1 MSNNVIVSLD
11 EKKQMLLEVI
21 EEYKSVP
28 GALMIVLQKAQ
39 LIFGY
44 LPLEVQKI
52 VSEGL
57 DIPVAEVYGVVTFYS
72 FFTLEPKGEF
82 VISVCMGTACYVKGS
97 NLILE
102 KIEKILGV
110 KAGECTPD
118 RKFSIDACR
127 CIGACGLAPVIT
139 INEDVY
145 GRLEVEEISGIL
157 AKYKEA

>member
-1 MSNNVIVSLD
+1 MSNNITVSLD
-11 EKKQMLLEVI
+11 EKKQKLLEAI

-39 LIFGY
+39 LIYGY

-57 DIPVAEVYGVVTFYS
+57 DVPVAEVYGVVTFYS
-72 FFTLEPKGEF
+72 FFTLEPKGEY

-102 KIEKILGV
+102 KIEKVLGV

-145 GRLEVEEISGIL
+145 GRLEVEEIPGIL

>member
-1 MSNNVIVSLD
+1 MSNNVAVSLD
-11 EKKQMLLEVI
+11 EKKQRLLEVI
-21 EEYKSVP
+21 EEYKNVP

-39 LIFGY
+39 IIYGF
-44 LPLEVQKI
+44 LPLEVQKT

-57 DIPVAEVYGVVTFYS
+57 NIPVAEVYGVVTFYS

-102 KIEKILGV
+102 KIEKTLGI

-145 GRLEVEEISGIL
+145 GRLEVDEIPGIL